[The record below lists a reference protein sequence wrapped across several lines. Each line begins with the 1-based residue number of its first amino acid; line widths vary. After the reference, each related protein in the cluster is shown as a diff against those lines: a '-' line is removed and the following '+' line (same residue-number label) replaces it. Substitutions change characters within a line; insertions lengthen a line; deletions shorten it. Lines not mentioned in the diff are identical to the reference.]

1 MPHLDAVYRF
11 ARRLSGDDHEAE
23 DLTQET
29 FLRAYR
35 AFDRFELREFGVK
48 PWLLKILHNTFLN
61 RRAREQKAPRSVD
74 QHTLDEVH
82 TDPSVSPGG
91 TIPELDYE
99 HLDAEVKHALER
111 LSPDF
116 RAIILLW
123 ATAELSYQEIAE
135 VLSIPIGTVMSRLHR
150 ARQQLTKALAE
161 YAKQRRLLS
170 GEETE

>member
-1 MPHLDAVYRF
+1 MDAVYRF

-61 RRAREQKAPRSVD
+61 RRAREQKAPRAVD
-74 QHTLDEVH
+74 QQTLDEVH
-82 TDPSVSPGG
+82 TDPSSSPSGA
-91 TIPELDYE
+91 IPELDYE
-99 HLDAEVKHALER
+99 HLDAEVKRALEH

-161 YAKQRRLLS
+161 YAHQRRLLS